1 MQSQFIAAINQ
12 ISAEKNIPRDIV
24 MEAVKS
30 AFRTAYRK
38 EYGNK
43 NQNIDV
49 ELSENAENA
58 TVYLLKTVAKEVVDP
73 DLEIDL
79 KEAKKYNKKAK
90 VEDVIK
96 IDVTP
101 AVGYGRIA
109 AQAAKQ
115 VIMQRL
121 QEAERDLVFK
131 KFKDRENELLTA
143 LVHRV
148 ERDNVY
154 INLENITI
162 PLGAD
167 QKIPNEHLNPGQ
179 RIKLYLE
186 KVIKTSKGPQLLISR
201 THPELIR
208 KLMENEIPEIQDG
221 IVEIKAIAREAGV
234 RCKVAVYSK
243 DPKIDPVGSS
253 VGQKGV
259 RIQAVTNEI
268 GDERIDIIPWSEDQ
282 AKFLESALAPATVG
296 KIVID
301 SKTARAS
308 VYVHEDQ
315 RALAIG
321 RNGQNVRLAS
331 KLTKLEVDIKNI
343 EENPAVAD
351 KIEIKDISELTEL
364 DPAIIEKLKIANLTQ
379 VEQVKGLSSED
390 LVDIGLNKEE
400 SKIVIDTM
408 KKVK

>member
-1 MQSQFIAAINQ
+1 
-12 ISAEKNIPRDIV
+12 
-24 MEAVKS
+24 
-30 AFRTAYRK
+30 
-38 EYGNK
+38 
-43 NQNIDV
+43 
-49 ELSENAENA
+49 
-58 TVYLLKTVAKEVVDP
+58 
-73 DLEIDL
+73 
-79 KEAKKYNKKAK
+79 
-90 VEDVIK
+90 
-96 IDVTP
+96 
-101 AVGYGRIA
+101 
-109 AQAAKQ
+109 
-115 VIMQRL
+115 
-121 QEAERDLVFK
+121 
-131 KFKDRENELLTA
+131 
-143 LVHRV
+143 
-148 ERDNVY
+148 
-154 INLENITI
+154 
-162 PLGAD
+162 
-167 QKIPNEHLNPGQ
+167 
-179 RIKLYLE
+179 
-186 KVIKTSKGPQLLISR
+186 
-201 THPELIR
+201 
-208 KLMENEIPEIQDG
+208 MENEIPEIQDG

-400 SKIVIDTM
+400 AKIVIDTM

>member
-400 SKIVIDTM
+400 AKIVIDTM